1 MNTRTELKDRLAE
14 QTLLA
19 AADAATV
26 ERVAN
31 SARIA
36 RYKRG
41 TYLSFE
47 GDAESPLF
55 LVLSGQL
62 RISGLSA
69 QGAETP
75 IRTASAG
82 ASAGAVPIISN
93 TPSSVNVIA
102 NRESTVAILSRT
114 LARQLFCDPQVS
126 VALNG
131 LLASL
136 VSRLVHCQT
145 RREMPRAAA
154 RVAAI
159 IIEELAQTH
168 DLSAAPVEPPS
179 HATIA
184 AMAKVSRETVSR
196 VLSSL
201 EVRGLIAKEG
211 RRIRVLDDNALRLL
225 GNM

>member
-1 MNTRTELKDRLAE
+1 MVDKTELRERLAE

-19 AADAATV
+19 NADAATV

-36 RYKRG
+36 RYGKG
-41 TYLSFE
+41 TYVTFE
-47 GDAESPLF
+47 GDAESPLL

-62 RISGLSA
+62 RVSGLSA
-69 QGAETP
+69 QGDETP
-75 IRTASAG
+75 VSTVSAG
-82 ASAGAVPIISN
+82 ASVGAVSIISN

-102 NRESTVAILSRT
+102 NRESTVAIISRM

-126 VALNG
+126 LALNG

-136 VSRLVHCQT
+136 VSRLVHCQS

-159 IIEELAQTH
+159 IIEELGQTH
-168 DLSAAPVEPPS
+168 DLGAAPVEPPT

-211 RRIRVLDDNALRLL
+211 RRIRVLDDNALRIL
-225 GNM
+225 GNR